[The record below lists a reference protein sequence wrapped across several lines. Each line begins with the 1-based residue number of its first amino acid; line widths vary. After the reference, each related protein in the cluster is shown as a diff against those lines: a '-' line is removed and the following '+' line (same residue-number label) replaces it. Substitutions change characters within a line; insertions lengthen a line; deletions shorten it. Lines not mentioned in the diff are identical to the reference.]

1 MFVNDQ
7 SGRGITMNVSF
18 FNTFNYTVYV
28 PTNEALQQAHN
39 AGRYKTPDEIEEL
52 EPEVQALEMQKLYEF
67 LRYHFQDNSIYI
79 GGRPYTNEWFETA
92 TLDETG
98 KKFRRLWVTN
108 TAGSITVRTEE
119 TGGKEATVLTSDGLY
134 NIMVRDYKFSA
145 GNVTANSQLI
155 TSSYAVIHQINT
167 VLDFQ

>member
-1 MFVNDQ
+1 
-7 SGRGITMNVSF
+7 
-18 FNTFNYTVYV
+18 
-28 PTNEALQQAHN
+28 
-39 AGRYKTPDEIEEL
+39 
-52 EPEVQALEMQKLYEF
+52 MQKLYEF
-67 LRYHFQDNSIYI
+67 LRYHFQDNSVYI
-79 GGRPYTNEWFETA
+79 GGQPYTDEWFETA

-108 TAGSITVRTEE
+108 TSGSMTVRTEE
-119 TGGKEATVLTSDGLY
+119 TGGKEATVITSGGLY